1 MTQVPSDHDEAGPQE
16 ALVDLTK
23 KLRKRERRLLQRL
36 QKAQTARAK
45 AVERL
50 NRAQARLE
58 KRTARLQRLEERLV
72 LVRQQL
78 QTLEA
83 LSEREPGS
91 ASQPQA
97 AQAETATTS
106 TAGAESS
113 TGQDM
118 KPAAATGA
126 SAEAGEIASGSAV
139 LSELQALTHL
149 LLEEGRREEQ
159 LRAGWGR
166 SGPSSSAPADAAKDA
181 GERTIDQTPAAS
193 EPEISAWLT
202 FDQDQD
208 TEPGARS
215 EPDWVSQLAAGE
227 SNVSPTSQESLSEL
241 PAAHV
246 AGEDARSQRPVAEQT
261 SLQQSSAM
269 EARQASSASAPPAA
283 ERPHQAALYGFD
295 EPPDLPE
302 AEGDDGEADF
312 SPMTPA
318 VLASSLLPASPA
330 ELVREARAAA
340 EAAEEAARLAI
351 ERAALAAA
359 RLELLPSGRHLV
371 QELAE
376 VEQAVA
382 QASHA
387 AEVAQTTAREV
398 EHWAQAI
405 APAADQA
412 SAPAQSGAF
421 NRPAEAV
428 SQHELQGELALD
440 STSETD
446 APAGTAEEDF
456 PAPPTTVESRSE
468 TAASAASPPSEETQ
482 ADPES
487 ALPQEKE
494 LLAPTETASPAI
506 LLQTEAIETSQ
517 PVEVEA
523 MPPTQAS
530 EAPPSTEES
539 APSEV
544 EPTTSSETTAPNE
557 VALTTPDAPP
567 ISAAAEE
574 QAEEKAADQDASA
587 ANLALEEAAE
597 TAEATTAAH
606 QEMAEQAESAIPEAT
621 EEDTTQQASEQEEPG
636 DATSVTQ
643 SASGGIEGEQTEAR

>member
-36 QKAQTARAK
+36 QKAQAARAK

-58 KRTARLQRLEERLV
+58 KRTARLQHLEERLS

-83 LSEREPGS
+83 LTEGEPDS
-91 ASQPQA
+91 APQPQS
-97 AQAETATTS
+97 ETATS
-106 TAGAESS
+106 TAEAERS
-113 TGQDM
+113 TAQDM

-126 SAEAGEIASGSAV
+126 SAETGEIASGSAV

-166 SGPSSSAPADAAKDA
+166 SGLSSPAPADTAKEA
-181 GERTIDQTPAAS
+181 GERSFDQSPSPAAF
-193 EPEISAWLT
+193 EPETSAWLS

-208 TEPGARS
+208 AEPGVRH

-227 SNVSPTSQESLSEL
+227 SNAGPTPKESLREL
-241 PAAHV
+241 SAHAA
-246 AGEDARSQRPVAEQT
+246 EDDASSQRATAEQI
-261 SLQQSSAM
+261 SQQQSLAL
-269 EARQASSASAPPAA
+269 EARQASPAPSAA

-302 AEGDDGEADF
+302 AEDDDGEADF

-387 AEVAQTTAREV
+387 AEVAQATAREV

-405 APAADQA
+405 APAANLA

-421 NRPAEAV
+421 SPPAEAV
-428 SQHELQGELALD
+428 SQQELQSERAPAGAGEVA
-440 STSETD
+440 
-446 APAGTAEEDF
+446 APAGTEDEDLL
-456 PAPPTTVESRSE
+456 APSTTIQPGPETEPSE
-468 TAASAASPPSEETQ
+468 ASPLPEEMQ

-487 ALPQEKE
+487 APPHEEE
-494 LLAPTETASPAI
+494 LFAPAETASSAI
-506 LLQTEAIETSQ
+506 SLQAEAIETPQ
-517 PVEVEA
+517 PVEAEA

-530 EAPPSTEES
+530 EAPASTEEMALS
-539 APSEV
+539 QV
-544 EPTTSSETTAPNE
+544 GPTTSSEATVPTEA
-557 VALTTPDAPP
+557 VVTPPEAPP
-567 ISAAAEE
+567 LAAVSEE
-574 QAEEKAADQDASA
+574 QAEDKAVDGEASA
-587 ANLALEEAAE
+587 ASEALEEAAIA
-597 TAEATTAAH
+597 AEAATTAH
-606 QEMAEQAESAIPEAT
+606 QEMAEPAESAIPKTTEEEAT
-621 EEDTTQQASEQEEPG
+621 EQASRQKEPE
-636 DATSVTQ
+636 DATSLAE
-643 SASGGIEGEQTEAR
+643 SAPSGIEGEQTEAG